1 VPGGYRLTDDGAAL
15 TRRLA
20 DLDEWAAGWGSRR

>member
-1 VPGGYRLTDDGAAL
+1 MTAIISSWSATRSDGAAL

-20 DLDEWAAGWGSRR
+20 LADFDA